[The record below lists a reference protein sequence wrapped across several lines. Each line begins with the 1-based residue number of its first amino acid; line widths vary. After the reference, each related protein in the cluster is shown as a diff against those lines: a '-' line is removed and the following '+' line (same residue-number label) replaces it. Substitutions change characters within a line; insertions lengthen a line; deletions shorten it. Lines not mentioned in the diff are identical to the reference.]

1 MRRDVILSLF
11 IGLAAGYFGGL
22 VGLGGGVIMIPLMTA
37 VLKLTQ
43 HQAHGTSLVALI
55 FTGLSGAMAYA
66 LSGSVDVVAAI
77 FLAATAMITARFG
90 ARFAHALP
98 AWQLKR
104 SFGGFLLFV
113 SLLLLSK
120 PYLPHVT
127 ARLGGWEEIVL
138 LLLTGLFT
146 GFLSGMMGVGGG
158 SIMVPAMIFLGGFT
172 QVAAQG
178 VSLLAMVPSGAV
190 GAWTHYRLGNV
201 RTSLLWG
208 LVPGIVL
215 GSFAGGLTA
224 HELTE
229 QMLRIIFAVV
239 QIWMGLRYLRTP
251 RPQDQ
256 RRKNMTQP

>member
-1 MRRDVILSLF
+1 MKGEVLLSLV

-37 VLKLTQ
+37 LLKVTQ

-55 FTGLSGAMAYA
+55 FTGLSGALAYA
-66 LSGSVDVVAAI
+66 LSGTVDVVAALT
-77 FLAATAMITARFG
+77 LAATAMITARFG

-104 SFGGFLLFV
+104 SFGAFLLFV
-113 SLLLLSK
+113 SILLVSK
-120 PYLPHVT
+120 PYLPHVSE
-127 ARLGGWEEIVL
+127 RVGGFWEVVL
-138 LLLTGLFT
+138 LLLTGLLT

-158 SIMVPAMIFLGGFT
+158 SIMVPAMVFLGGFT

-190 GAWTHYRLGNV
+190 GAYTHYRLGNV
-201 RTSLLWG
+201 RTSLLFG

-229 QMLRIIFAVV
+229 SMLRIIFAVV
-239 QIWMGLRYLRTP
+239 QIWMGIRYLRTP
-251 RPQDQ
+251 RPRARQLKKD
-256 RRKNMTQP
+256 TH